1 MCEIANVS
9 KSGYYKWLKSH
20 TEIKNKDDLI
30 YVYAAFLLTNKKG
43 GFRKVKIFLE
53 RYFNIFMNHKKIIRL
68 MKILNLKTR
77 VRKTNPYKSLKR
89 NKDNS
94 PVICENILQRN
105 FKSSKPFETL
115 CSDITYLKYNNTFA
129 YLNVLM
135 DTKTNEIISYRLS
148 KNLSMEFVHSS
159 ICYGIDNIQESY
171 CLNKRIMLHT
181 DRGIHYTNSNF
192 QKNLSNKGIIQ
203 SMSNPGTPLDNAVIE
218 SFFGHLKD
226 EIDYKKCKTFES
238 LSEMIDNYMFYYNY
252 VRPQWTKNKM
262 TPIEYRNFLL
272 AS

>member
-1 MCEIANVS
+1 MCKIANVS
-9 KSGYYKWLKSH
+9 KSGYYKWIKTR

-43 GFRKVKIFLE
+43 GFRKIKMFLE
-53 RYFNIFMNHKKIIRL
+53 RYFKIVMNHKKIIKL
-68 MKILNLKTR
+68 MKILGLKSK
-77 VRKTNPYKSLKR
+77 VRRSKPYKSLNGK
-89 NKDNS
+89 NTNS
-94 PVICENILQRN
+94 IVICENLLKRN
-105 FKSSKPFETL
+105 FKNSKPFETL
-115 CSDITYLKYNNTFA
+115 CSDITYLKYNNNFA

-135 DTKTNEIISYRLS
+135 DAKTNEIISYRLS

-159 ICYGIDNIQESY
+159 IFYGIDNIQENFDFS
-171 CLNKRIMLHT
+171 KSIMLHT

-192 QKNLSNKGIIQ
+192 QKNLCNKGIIQ
-203 SMSNPGTPLDNAVIE
+203 SMSNGGTPLDNAVIE

-226 EIDYKKCKTFES
+226 EIDYKKCKTFDA

-252 VRPQWTKNKM
+252 ARPQWTKNKM
-262 TPIEYRNFLL
+262 TPIEYRNYLL

>member
-1 MCEIANVS
+1 MCKTAQVS
-9 KSGYYKWLKSH
+9 KSGYYKWLKSS
-20 TEIKNKDDLI
+20 TKLKDREELI

-43 GFRKVKIFLE
+43 GFRKIKMFLE
-53 RYFNIFMNHKKIIRL
+53 RYFNIVMNHKKIIRL
-68 MKILNLKTR
+68 MKILNLKTK

-89 NKDNS
+89 KEDNT
-94 PVICENILQRN
+94 PIICDNLLQRN
-105 FKSSKPFETL
+105 FKLSKPFETL

-148 KNLSMEFVHSS
+148 KTLSMEFVHSS
-159 ICYGIDNIQESY
+159 ICYGIDNIKESY
-171 CLNKRIMLHT
+171 DLNKRIMLHT
-181 DRGIHYTNSNF
+181 DRGIHYTNSKF
-192 QKNLSNKGIIQ
+192 QKELINKGIIQ

-218 SFFGHLKD
+218 SFFGHMKD
-226 EIDYKKCKTFES
+226 EIDYKKCKTFEA

-252 VRPQWTKNKM
+252 VRPQRNKNKM

>member
-1 MCEIANVS
+1 MCKVANVS
-9 KSGYYKWLKSH
+9 KSGYYKWLKSN
-20 TEIKNKDDLI
+20 TGNKDNENMK

-43 GFRKVKIFLE
+43 GFRKIKMFLE
-53 RYFNIFMNHKKIIRL
+53 RYFNIVMNHKKIIRL
-68 MKILNLKTR
+68 MKMLNLKTK
-77 VRKTNPYKSLKR
+77 VRRANPYKSFKRNTANAPIICENLLKR
-89 NKDNS
+89 N
-94 PVICENILQRN
+94 
-105 FKSSKPFETL
+105 FKESKPFEIL

-135 DTKTNEIISYRLS
+135 DAKTNEIISYRLS

-159 ICYGIDNIQESY
+159 IFYGIDNIQENY
-171 CLNKRIMLHT
+171 DLNKNIMLHT

-192 QKNLSNKGIIQ
+192 RKELCNKSIIQ

-226 EIDYKKCKTFES
+226 EIDYKKCKTFDD

-252 VRPQWTKNKM
+252 ARPQWNMNKM
-262 TPIEYRNFLL
+262 TPIEYRNSLL